1 MQDQP
6 SAFVPPVRR
15 VAAALGAGV
24 VAWLLL
30 TAAEVTHL
38 DEGSGA
44 AWLSVAGLLGPVV
57 VGVTIAIGAVGWWLE
72 PNAPW
77 GIARLVASTGRSPEK
92 ARWLAATA
100 AGVAWASVLV
110 LVTLGGLGTWSLA
123 QTWPW
128 GRGGTLLSG
137 VVLGVGLVG
146 VPSIVWLTHRV
157 KSMGFAVSA
166 GLVFG
171 ALLVFGVLILF
182 GETSG
187 AGGVASMW
195 GVFRREELD
204 LTLPGY
210 ALLMFV
216 VGYQGSWL
224 LRNLPLWG
232 GVVGVLASFGLWLSS
247 ASMTSELALG
257 IEQHA
262 PLTRLALTRYQRSSD
277 DDGDGFAGRFGGG
290 DCDDRAPG
298 VNPDARDVPGNGV
311 DEDCSGKDA
320 VVLAGK
326 APTNAAP
333 TDAAAVGKAPAG
345 ANGESAT
352 SPSST
357 AGAAPS
363 GLPKDANVVLITIDT
378 LRHDLGYTGYQRP
391 VSANIDALAKRAI
404 VYDRAYSLASYTSKS
419 LGPMLIGRYG
429 SETNRGWMH
438 FNKYPAQDRM
448 VQERLASHGVFT
460 LSVQGHWYFKADT
473 GLGRG
478 FDVLDLSGAPERPQ
492 GEGDKTVNSAAISD
506 AAIKLI
512 EQPERA
518 TQRFFLWAHYLD
530 PHAEY
535 VPHGEFDFGSN
546 GRARYDGE
554 VAFTDHHVGRVLA
567 AIEKAPF
574 NDRTIVIVTSDH
586 GEAFG
591 EHGLIRH
598 GFELWEELVR
608 VPLLVYVPGQAPRH
622 IAERRSAIDI
632 VPTLLDV
639 FGAPPPSGDDAL
651 SGQSLLGEW
660 LGGSPSARDIFIDM
674 PAGPYN
680 GDRQAFISSDL
691 KLVTSNGRP
700 MGLFNLASDPG
711 ETTNLT
717 KDASLVEPALE
728 RMKAFRD
735 RLRVVKVKPQ

>member
-1 MQDQP
+1 M
-6 SAFVPPVRR
+6 
-15 VAAALGAGV
+15 
-24 VAWLLL
+24 
-30 TAAEVTHL
+30 AEVTRL
-38 DEGSGA
+38 DEGGGA
-44 AWLSVAGLLGPVV
+44 ALLAVAGLLGPVV
-57 VGVTIAIGAVGWWLE
+57 LGATIAAGAVGWWLE
-72 PNAPW
+72 PSAPW
-77 GIARLVASTGRSPEK
+77 GVARLAGLARREPERLRRIAVVVAS
-92 ARWLAATA
+92 
-100 AGVAWASVLV
+100 VAWASVVL
-110 LVTLGGLGTWSLA
+110 LVTFGGLGTWLLG

-128 GRGGTLLSG
+128 GQGGTLLSG
-137 VVLGVGLVG
+137 VVLGVGVLG
-146 VPSIVWLTHRV
+146 VPSLAWLAHRLR
-157 KSMGFAVSA
+157 GLGLSA
-166 GLVFG
+166 SVGLG
-171 ALLVFGVLILF
+171 GSALLVLGLLICT

-187 AGGVASMW
+187 AGGAARMW

-210 ALLMFV
+210 AAAMV
-216 VGYQGSWL
+216 VLGYQGAWL
-224 LRNLPLWG
+224 LRALPIWAAAL
-232 GVVGVLASFGLWLSS
+232 GVLA
-247 ASMTSELALG
+247 ALG
-257 IEQHA
+257 AWLPSATMASEMALRIESQA
-262 PLTRLALTRYQRSSD
+262 PLAGLALTRYQRLSD
-277 DDGDGFAGRFGGG
+277 GDGDGFAGRFGGG
-290 DCDDRAPG
+290 DCDDGAPD
-298 VNPDARDVPGNGV
+298 VNPDARDVAGNGR

-320 VVLAGK
+320 
-326 APTNAAP
+326 APVSGDVNVSPASPSVSPAP
-333 TDAAAVGKAPAG
+333 PAVGAASPA
-345 ANGESAT
+345 
-352 SPSST
+352 
-357 AGAAPS
+357 
-363 GLPKDANVVLITIDT
+363 LPKDVNVVLITVDT

-391 VSANIDALAKRAI
+391 VSTNIDALAKRAI
-404 VYDRAYSLASYTSKS
+404 VYDNAYSLASYTSKS
-419 LGPMLIGRYG
+419 LGPMLIGKYG

-448 VQERLASHGVFT
+448 VAERLAEHGVFT

-478 FDVLDLSGAPERPQ
+478 FDVLDLSAAPERPQ

-506 AAIKLI
+506 AAIKLL

-535 VPHGEFDFGSN
+535 VPHSEFDFGSN

-567 AIEKAPF
+567 ALEKASF
-574 NDRTIVIVTSDH
+574 KDRTVVVVTSDH

-632 VPTLLDV
+632 VPTLLQV
-639 FGAPPPSGDDAL
+639 FGVPLPSGDDAL

-660 LGGSPSARDIFIDM
+660 LGGPAAKRDVFIDM

-680 GDRQAFISSDL
+680 GDRQAFIADDL

-711 ETTNLT
+711 ETKNLT
-717 KDASLVEPALE
+717 KDAALIEPALE